1 MAAGAGKPG
10 VERTAPGGSVALVST
25 TGLGPR
31 EGRELWSDAI
41 SSQYCELDLTIARPD
56 QRFDSSLFSRP
67 VGGLDFT
74 WMQSAAHTV
83 VRTPAMITSDGRADF
98 LLCLV
103 TRGVAEVR
111 QDGRTCLL
119 RDGAVT
125 LLDCDRPFEFR
136 LPQDF
141 EQVVV
146 RVPRDRLLARLPE
159 SALSRTTAYVVP
171 GRSGIG
177 GMLSQFVQQVPR
189 LDPESVR
196 RSSPVLVGSTLDL
209 LMEALSTG
217 PAATGTTE
225 LARRADLQRAKAVLR
240 AGMHDADRSMV
251 AVCRELGTSQRRL
264 QTLFADA
271 GTTPSAWLVQ
281 ERIGRARQLL
291 RTTSSTA
298 EEIAYRCGFRDY
310 SHFHRTFRRH
320 VGMAPGAFRRAS
332 LDSTNA
338 GPSDT

>member
-1 MAAGAGKPG
+1 M
-10 VERTAPGGSVALVST
+10 ERTTPGGSVALVTT

-31 EGRELWSDAI
+31 EGRAVWSDAI
-41 SSQYCELDLTIARPD
+41 ASQYCELDLTIARPD

-83 VRTPAMITSDGRADF
+83 VRTPAMIASDGRADF

-103 TRGVAEVR
+103 TRGLAEVR
-111 QDGRTCLL
+111 QDDRTCVLS
-119 RDGAVT
+119 DGAVT
-125 LLDCDRPFEFR
+125 LLDCEQPFEFR

-146 RVPRDRLLARLPE
+146 RVPRGQLLARLPE
-159 SALSRTTAYVVP
+159 SALSGTTARALP

-189 LDPESVR
+189 LDAESVQ

-209 LMEALSTG
+209 LMEALTARL
-217 PAATGTTE
+217 AATGSAE

-240 AGMHDADRSMV
+240 AGLHDADRSMA

-264 QTLFADA
+264 QTLFADT
-271 GTTPSAWLVQ
+271 GTTPSEWLLQ
-281 ERIGRARQLL
+281 ERVERARQLL
-291 RTTSSTA
+291 RTTALTA
-298 EEIAYRCGFRDY
+298 EEIAYRCGFREY
-310 SHFHRTFRRH
+310 SHFHRTFRKR
-320 VGMAPGAFRRAS
+320 VGMAPGAFRKS
-332 LDSTNA
+332 TPDSPDV
-338 GPSDT
+338 GSSPS